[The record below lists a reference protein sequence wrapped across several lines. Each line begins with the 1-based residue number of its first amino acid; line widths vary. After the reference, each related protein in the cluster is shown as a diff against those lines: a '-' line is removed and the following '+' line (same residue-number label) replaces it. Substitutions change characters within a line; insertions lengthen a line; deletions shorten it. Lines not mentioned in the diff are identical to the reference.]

1 MTLTLHSLQ
10 PKHGSRKSSFRI
22 GRGEGS
28 GLGKTSGRGS
38 KGQKA
43 RSGGRH
49 NLKRLGMRAMLLSFP
64 KVRGFQSR
72 YDKAETV
79 TLKQLESFENGAKI
93 NANELRK
100 KGLVTRS
107 AKSVK
112 ILGTGTLTKK
122 LHVSGVALSTGAKSA
137 IESAGGSVEVR
148 A

>member
-1 MTLTLHSLQ
+1 MSLSLNSLQ
-10 PKHGSRKSSFRI
+10 PKHGSRKTSFRI

-49 NLKRLGMRAMLLSFP
+49 GLKRLGMRAMLLSFP

-79 TLKQLESFENGAKI
+79 ALKRLEALKDGVVTMSS
-93 NANELRK
+93 LRK
-100 KGLVTRS
+100 AGLVTRS
-107 AKSVK
+107 AKAVK
-112 ILGTGTLTKK
+112 IVGTGTVSKK
-122 LHVSGVALSTGAKSA
+122 LQVTGVAVSAGAKSA
-137 IESAGGSVEVR
+137 IEAAGGTVTTR